1 MPMKNAKVRK
11 WLDGYPWIEMRI
23 EAYRREME
31 ETFKPTREQKYEEAR
46 LAFTSQILRLEKK
59 RLEIQLAVESIPDEK
74 ARTAVR
80 LRYIEQ
86 KSMYE
91 MIEAMHYEETQIYNF
106 IQRGC
111 RAIEEAGWPHDDE
124 EA

>member
-46 LAFTSQILRLEKK
+46 M
-59 RLEIQLAVESIPDEK
+59 
-74 ARTAVR
+74 AVR

-111 RAIEEAGWPHDDE
+111 KAIEEAGWPHDDE